1 MKARSTAVYAML
13 RLARNVVH
21 ARMLGVSK
29 VHPTASLHPTSQ
41 VSKDLEMSAYG
52 FVGRECRV
60 SPGVSIGKYSML
72 APRVAIVG
80 ADHVI
85 DVVGTPIQFS
95 GRPPQSRTV
104 IEDDVWVG
112 ASAIIMRGVTIGEG
126 AVVGAGA
133 VVTKDVP
140 SYEIWAGVPARR
152 IATRFTADEQEE
164 HHRALHAGPIK
175 PTFADRQSV
184 VPL

>member
-1 MKARSTAVYAML
+1 MEARSTAVYAML
-13 RLARNVVH
+13 RLARNVVR
-21 ARMLGVSK
+21 ARMSGVTK
-29 VHPTASLHPTSQ
+29 VHPTASLHPTSR
-41 VSKDLEMSAYG
+41 VSRDLEMNVYG
-52 FVGRECRV
+52 FVGRECQIG
-60 SPGVSIGKYSML
+60 PGVSIGRYSML

-85 DVVGTPIQFS
+85 DVVGTPMQFS

-126 AVVGAGA
+126 AVVAAGA

-152 IATRFTADEQEE
+152 IAARFSAEEQEQ

-175 PTFADRQSV
+175 PRFAGSQSGA
-184 VPL
+184 PQ